1 MAGPR
6 GFAILLTALP
16 NRVAMPAAAYL
27 AQHCNRG
34 KFPGGAVAPAVVA

>member
-27 AQHCNRG
+27 AAQGPQCLFAKG
-34 KFPGGAVAPAVVA
+34 